1 MKNYLVVIVSMLA
14 LFLSSCSNKNQ
25 ELTDY
30 VDPFIGTG
38 GHGHTYPGATLP
50 FGMVQLSPDTR
61 LTGWDGCSGY
71 HYSDS
76 IIYGFTHTHL
86 SGTGCSDYGDILLMP
101 YTGELL
107 FENGSD
113 GNKGYSSAFQK
124 KNEKAEV
131 GYYQVLL
138 DDDHID
144 VELTCSKRVG
154 FHKYTFN
161 EVDTGRI
168 ILDLI
173 HRDVLIDS
181 EIKALSATKIEGV
194 RKSSAWARNQQLFFA
209 IEFSQAFFNNDIE
222 VRVDTTKGHEFN
234 FGNGSKAVY
243 QFVLEK
249 DKTIMVKVGI
259 SAVSKEGAWKN
270 LEEEIPHWDFEQVK
284 NEANESWNKE
294 LSKIVVEG
302 GTKEQKTIF
311 YTALYHAM
319 LAPDL
324 FMDVDGQY
332 LGRDLQIHQADGF
345 DYYTTFSLWDT
356 YRAEHPL
363 LTIIDQKRTNDFINT
378 FVKQYEQ
385 GGSLPVW
392 EFAAN
397 ETMCMIGYHSIPVI
411 VDAYMKGIRNY
422 NIEKVYEAMKHSA
435 NLDHLGLEAY
445 KKYGYIPA
453 DQEPESVSK
462 TLEYAYDD
470 WCIAQMAKELGKEED
485 FNYFIKRAQ
494 SYKNIFDKSTGFMRA
509 KWNGSW
515 FSPFDPKEV
524 NIHYTEANCWQ
535 YSFYVPQDVSGLINL
550 MGGKEKFIEKLDQL
564 FTESSETTGR
574 QQSDITGLIGQ
585 YAHGN
590 EPSHHMAYLYAYANA
605 PSKTQEM
612 AARIMKEMYTD
623 QPDGYAGNE
632 DCGQMS
638 AWYVMSAMGFYQV
651 TPGSNQYVIGS
662 PVFEKVTINLENGK
676 QFIIEANK
684 VSDENIYIQ
693 AATLNDQ
700 DYSKCFISHEDIMNG
715 GRLSLEMG
723 DLPNKNW
730 GIENEDIP
738 LSQIESEGFLEAP
751 TLKNKSKTFY
761 DEMTLEFEEFSDE
774 AVIFYSLFSNSID
787 ALILGSLKKD
797 NFSIGVDNQVKI
809 YNEPIVISET
819 TYLIAWIQ
827 KGELKSPSAI
837 AHFIKSPIG
846 RNIEIKSEYAPQYS
860 ADGDKSLID
869 GIRGDYNWRLGA
881 WHGYEGKDF
890 EAIVNFENGQVIDQI
905 SIGFLQDNPSWIF
918 MPTEVEFY
926 VSEFDHKF
934 AKVGV
939 VKSDVKLEDE
949 KVQIKNFT
957 LNIDKAKAVSIKI
970 VAKSI
975 KQCPSWHLG
984 AGEKSWLFVDE
995 VVID

>member
-25 ELTDY
+25 VLTDY

-124 KNEKAEV
+124 KNEKAEA

-209 IEFSQAFFNNDIE
+209 IEFSKAFFNNDIE

-397 ETMCMIGYHSIPVI
+397 ETMCMIGYHSIP
-411 VDAYMKGIRNY
+411 
-422 NIEKVYEAMKHSA
+422 
-435 NLDHLGLEAY
+435 
-445 KKYGYIPA
+445 
-453 DQEPESVSK
+453 
-462 TLEYAYDD
+462 
-470 WCIAQMAKELGKEED
+470 
-485 FNYFIKRAQ
+485 
-494 SYKNIFDKSTGFMRA
+494 
-509 KWNGSW
+509 
-515 FSPFDPKEV
+515 
-524 NIHYTEANCWQ
+524 
-535 YSFYVPQDVSGLINL
+535 
-550 MGGKEKFIEKLDQL
+550 
-564 FTESSETTGR
+564 
-574 QQSDITGLIGQ
+574 
-585 YAHGN
+585 
-590 EPSHHMAYLYAYANA
+590 
-605 PSKTQEM
+605 
-612 AARIMKEMYTD
+612 
-623 QPDGYAGNE
+623 
-632 DCGQMS
+632 
-638 AWYVMSAMGFYQV
+638 
-651 TPGSNQYVIGS
+651 
-662 PVFEKVTINLENGK
+662 
-676 QFIIEANK
+676 
-684 VSDENIYIQ
+684 
-693 AATLNDQ
+693 
-700 DYSKCFISHEDIMNG
+700 
-715 GRLSLEMG
+715 
-723 DLPNKNW
+723 
-730 GIENEDIP
+730 
-738 LSQIESEGFLEAP
+738 
-751 TLKNKSKTFY
+751 
-761 DEMTLEFEEFSDE
+761 
-774 AVIFYSLFSNSID
+774 
-787 ALILGSLKKD
+787 
-797 NFSIGVDNQVKI
+797 
-809 YNEPIVISET
+809 
-819 TYLIAWIQ
+819 
-827 KGELKSPSAI
+827 
-837 AHFIKSPIG
+837 
-846 RNIEIKSEYAPQYS
+846 
-860 ADGDKSLID
+860 
-869 GIRGDYNWRLGA
+869 
-881 WHGYEGKDF
+881 
-890 EAIVNFENGQVIDQI
+890 
-905 SIGFLQDNPSWIF
+905 
-918 MPTEVEFY
+918 
-926 VSEFDHKF
+926 
-934 AKVGV
+934 
-939 VKSDVKLEDE
+939 
-949 KVQIKNFT
+949 
-957 LNIDKAKAVSIKI
+957 
-970 VAKSI
+970 
-975 KQCPSWHLG
+975 
-984 AGEKSWLFVDE
+984 
-995 VVID
+995 

>member
-25 ELTDY
+25 VLTDY

-124 KNEKAEV
+124 KNEKAEA

-209 IEFSQAFFNNDIE
+209 IEFSKAFFNNDIE

-411 VDAYMKGIRNY
+411 VDAYLKGIQDY
-422 NIEKVYEAMKHSA
+422 DVEKVYEAMKHSA
-435 NLDHLGLEAY
+435 NLGHLGLEAY

-470 WCIAQMAKELGKEED
+470 WCIAQMAKDLGKED
-485 FNYFIKRAQ
+485 DYKYFIKRAQ
-494 SYKNIFDKSTGFMRA
+494 SYKNIYDKSTGFMRA

-524 NIHYTEANCWQ
+524 NIHYTEANSWQ
-535 YSFYVPQDVSGLINL
+535 YSFYVPQDVSGLMNL

-564 FTESSETTGR
+564 FTENSETTGR
-574 QQSDITGLIGQ
+574 HQSDITGLIGQ

-590 EPSHHMAYLYAYANA
+590 EPSHHMAYLYSYANS
-605 PSKTQEM
+605 PWKTQEM
-612 AARIMKEMYTD
+612 ASRIMKEMYTD
-623 QPDGYAGNE
+623 QPDGY
-632 DCGQMS
+632 
-638 AWYVMSAMGFYQV
+638 
-651 TPGSNQYVIGS
+651 
-662 PVFEKVTINLENGK
+662 
-676 QFIIEANK
+676 
-684 VSDENIYIQ
+684 
-693 AATLNDQ
+693 
-700 DYSKCFISHEDIMNG
+700 
-715 GRLSLEMG
+715 
-723 DLPNKNW
+723 
-730 GIENEDIP
+730 
-738 LSQIESEGFLEAP
+738 
-751 TLKNKSKTFY
+751 
-761 DEMTLEFEEFSDE
+761 
-774 AVIFYSLFSNSID
+774 
-787 ALILGSLKKD
+787 
-797 NFSIGVDNQVKI
+797 
-809 YNEPIVISET
+809 
-819 TYLIAWIQ
+819 
-827 KGELKSPSAI
+827 
-837 AHFIKSPIG
+837 
-846 RNIEIKSEYAPQYS
+846 
-860 ADGDKSLID
+860 
-869 GIRGDYNWRLGA
+869 
-881 WHGYEGKDF
+881 
-890 EAIVNFENGQVIDQI
+890 
-905 SIGFLQDNPSWIF
+905 
-918 MPTEVEFY
+918 
-926 VSEFDHKF
+926 
-934 AKVGV
+934 
-939 VKSDVKLEDE
+939 
-949 KVQIKNFT
+949 
-957 LNIDKAKAVSIKI
+957 
-970 VAKSI
+970 
-975 KQCPSWHLG
+975 
-984 AGEKSWLFVDE
+984 
-995 VVID
+995 

>member
-25 ELTDY
+25 VLTDY

-124 KNEKAEV
+124 KNEKAEA

-209 IEFSQAFFNNDIE
+209 IEFSKAFFNNDIE

-761 DEMTLEFEEFSDE
+761 DEMTLEFEEF
-774 AVIFYSLFSNSID
+774 
-787 ALILGSLKKD
+787 
-797 NFSIGVDNQVKI
+797 
-809 YNEPIVISET
+809 
-819 TYLIAWIQ
+819 
-827 KGELKSPSAI
+827 
-837 AHFIKSPIG
+837 
-846 RNIEIKSEYAPQYS
+846 
-860 ADGDKSLID
+860 
-869 GIRGDYNWRLGA
+869 
-881 WHGYEGKDF
+881 
-890 EAIVNFENGQVIDQI
+890 
-905 SIGFLQDNPSWIF
+905 
-918 MPTEVEFY
+918 
-926 VSEFDHKF
+926 
-934 AKVGV
+934 
-939 VKSDVKLEDE
+939 
-949 KVQIKNFT
+949 
-957 LNIDKAKAVSIKI
+957 
-970 VAKSI
+970 
-975 KQCPSWHLG
+975 
-984 AGEKSWLFVDE
+984 
-995 VVID
+995 